1 MEYQAVKNILI
12 NELLFDDIIA
22 AHAGLIVKGGRAEGH
37 LIEVAVSEQ
46 SRPEK
51 VWKDQLGHL
60 C

>member
-1 MEYQAVKNILI
+1 MNYFLMIS
-12 NELLFDDIIA
+12 LLHN

-46 SRPEK
+46 GRPEK

-60 C
+60 G

>member
-1 MEYQAVKNILI
+1 MKNILI
-12 NELLFDDIIA
+12 DELLLDDIIA
-22 AHAGLIVKGGRAEGH
+22 AYAGLIVKGGRAEGH

-60 C
+60 G